1 MHPVKCIL
9 TSKQDNSIAPKP
21 HTARCAR
28 TPTTCESQCWSDGS
42 VTGQP
47 MIPATFLILV
57 KTLPR
62 IALVALL
69 FAALAVGTDSMLVSP
84 QH

>member
-1 MHPVKCIL
+1 MVR
-9 TSKQDNSIAPKP
+9 T
-21 HTARCAR
+21 HTDDLRE
-28 TPTTCESQCWSDGS
+28 PMLECWNR
-42 VTGQP
+42 VGQP

-69 FAALAVGTDSMLVSP
+69 FAALAVGTESMLVSP

>member
-1 MHPVKCIL
+1 V
-9 TSKQDNSIAPKP
+9 
-21 HTARCAR
+21 
-28 TPTTCESQCWSDGS
+28 
-42 VTGQP
+42 GQP

-69 FAALAVGTDSMLVSP
+69 FAALAVGTESMLVSP